1 MQILTIRPGALGD
14 FIVTIPVLQSLM
26 AAYPGAEHH
35 VMAPGSARELLG
47 PRYPHLR
54 FHHLDLPGL
63 HTFFSEAL
71 EPDARLAGFFER
83 FDLILSYW
91 GDAEAVFSKQLARC
105 RQGRLLCRHP
115 KPVECFSGHVTEHLF
130 GPLKESGMSLVSEN
144 PLIPATQAEISEAR
158 AALESLGVREPFVV
172 CHPGSGS
179 PTKNWPADRF
189 VHLAHE
195 LERNTDSEVLFVE
208 GPADEE
214 TAVLVRQAIGSESK
228 WLTHPPLGELLG
240 LLSLAA
246 LYIGNDS
253 GITHLAGA
261 AGCPVLAIFG
271 PTRSELWGPIGEKVR
286 TLGGSSEL
294 SKLSIEKVAAL
305 ALSILQS

>member
-1 MQILTIRPGALGD
+1 M
-14 FIVTIPVLQSLM
+14 
-26 AAYPGAEHH
+26 
-35 VMAPGSARELLG
+35 
-47 PRYPHLR
+47 
-54 FHHLDLPGL
+54 
-63 HTFFSEAL
+63 
-71 EPDARLAGFFER
+71 
-83 FDLILSYW
+83 
-91 GDAEAVFSKQLARC
+91 
-105 RQGRLLCRHP
+105 
-115 KPVECFSGHVTEHLF
+115 
-130 GPLKESGMSLVSEN
+130 
-144 PLIPATQAEISEAR
+144 
-158 AALESLGVREPFVV
+158 
-172 CHPGSGS
+172 
-179 PTKNWPADRF
+179 
-189 VHLAHE
+189 
-195 LERNTDSEVLFVE
+195 E